1 MPETS
6 MDGVQPALC
15 HAHCQ
20 SDQQSADTY
29 QLPDVPVMPE
39 AAMTRSKRGGS
50 VSVPVSS
57 MINVSTLRKFS
68 MTAASRN
75 STS

>member
-1 MPETS
+1 
-6 MDGVQPALC
+6 
-15 HAHCQ
+15 
-20 SDQQSADTY
+20 
-29 QLPDVPVMPE
+29 
-39 AAMTRSKRGGS
+39 
-50 VSVPVSS
+50 VPVSS